1 MNLGHGLEASLVE
14 LQFRVGGD
22 ESVRYSRCEGGAR
35 SGRALWVLVRMLPFN
50 LTWGWGASMF

>member
-22 ESVRYSRCEGGAR
+22 ESVGIAG
-35 SGRALWVLVRMLPFN
+35 VRVGPGQVGPYGS
-50 LTWGWGASMF
+50 W